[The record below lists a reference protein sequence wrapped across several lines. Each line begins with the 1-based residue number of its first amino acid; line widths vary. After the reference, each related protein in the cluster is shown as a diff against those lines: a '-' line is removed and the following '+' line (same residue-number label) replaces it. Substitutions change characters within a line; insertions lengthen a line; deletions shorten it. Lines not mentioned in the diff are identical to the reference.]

1 MLGRD
6 GTIRADELILVGVIG
21 TGNRA
26 RQVIGQ
32 LPSPRRIVAIAD
44 CYQQRMNETLHQN
57 NASEDPPANPA
68 DNNPG
73 MARVDALNV
82 NVGGLD
88 LPEGTIFQRPRG
100 TLFTVPS
107 DATEVNVTFEGWN
120 PSSSFSRSCIAHG
133 LSYTDGDEC
142 GLNAF
147 GGAGSLGFGSAT
159 SRVCTETH
167 TNFSAG

>member
-57 NASEDPPANPA
+57 NASEVPPVNPA

-88 LPEGTIFQRPRG
+88 LPECTIFPE
-100 TLFTVPS
+100 
-107 DATEVNVTFEGWN
+107 AEGY
-120 PSSSFSRSCIAHG
+120 IIHG
-133 LSYTDGDEC
+133 
-142 GLNAF
+142 AF
-147 GGAGSLGFGSAT
+147 
-159 SRVCTETH
+159 
-167 TNFSAG
+167 